1 MSSDFEIDL
10 EALRRVKRK
19 AWLYAKIFGS
29 ELYEK
34 IYRILDSVEK
44 RLGEKHE

>member
-1 MSSDFEIDL
+1 MSEAEIDV

-19 AWLYAKIFGS
+19 AWLYAMIYGS

-34 IYRILDSVEK
+34 LYRYLDSLEK
-44 RLGEKHE
+44 KLRGGGNG